1 MAEGARLES
10 VYTARYPGFE
20 SLSLRHIDYKSVL
33 YATYEATKDSIQ
45 PDCQRLVVIAMVTVH
60 VLASSSL
67 LQRTSTAFDYDF
79 L

>member
-1 MAEGARLES
+1 
-10 VYTARYPGFE
+10 
-20 SLSLRHIDYKSVL
+20 VL